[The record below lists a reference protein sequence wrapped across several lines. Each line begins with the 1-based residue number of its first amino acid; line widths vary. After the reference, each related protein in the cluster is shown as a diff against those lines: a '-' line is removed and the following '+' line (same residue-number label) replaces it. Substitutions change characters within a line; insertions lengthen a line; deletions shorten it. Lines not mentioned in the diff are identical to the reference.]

1 MARQQKNDR
10 VMQQRPAIVRR
21 GRRTVRQINKAIENL
36 EKLKENVEDSEII
49 NKIDEQIK
57 KIEEISKSISENLKF
72 IEDNVSENVEIDDN
86 MSKGEANRIG
96 NLRNEIVRNT
106 RALQSAENSF
116 GNIIQNINSEEQLA
130 DLVNGNILDD
140 ISEISRKQ
148 ENISQ
153 DQEDVVKQEE
163 TRTTD
168 ANQPETGD
176 IDGRIATAQERL
188 RATGERMRAA
198 RTEGNDQ
205 AYAQARSE
213 YSSLTEEISNL
224 QNEKQRQEEA
234 RTADTNQPETG
245 DIDGRIATAQE
256 RLRATGE
263 RMRAARAEGNDQAY
277 AQARSEYSS
286 LTEEI
291 SNLQNEKQR
300 QEKAR
305 TADTNQ
311 PETGDIDG
319 RIATAQERLRA
330 TGERMRAARAEGNDQ
345 AYAQARSEYSSLTE
359 EISNLQNEKQ
369 RQEET
374 KTPKAN
380 EQEAEDIDGRIAT
393 AQKEL
398 RETAE
403 KVRAARKA
411 GNEEE
416 AKEEQ
421 KKYNEIASKIKK
433 LVIKKQN
440 EAIKKNRA
448 KFNEQKEKQEETV
461 DKDNEED
468 RNSELDS
475 KKNELDTLIKSILSN
490 GGNITPE
497 QVNKIKQLK
506 KKIKLLEDKQN
517 GQLKIEDKHDG
528 QLKIEDKHDGQQLRI
543 EDKRDGQLKLE
554 DKKNG
559 QLKIEDQRKPV
570 GYIEMKDEHPVVN
583 PEMALGKTGLQIFR
597 EQFNQMPE
605 MKKKHAISESPAK
618 WLLASAGVISAAV
631 VTGPVGVALAIGGV
645 AATAAYKPIMK
656 VLTGQR
662 KLEKQIQEQFMKMD
676 TDEFLKMAKY
686 LNEEKI
692 ITLKPHA
699 VILNALEK
707 AAKTKCSQEA
717 SRLREE
723 KSHLVELQEKLGS
736 KSNKT
741 PEELRELAEA
751 GKRLK
756 EIDGHGDELGE
767 LEELY
772 RIPKEIKRG
781 TQRKSAEYKGNMA
794 GKKIMNLFAK
804 RNNTTKEYSGFIN
817 NYADAERAGDEEQ
830 YFADIERQN
839 GNEEEALKRED
850 QARKFHNLQKSIL
863 KNNTKVV
870 FGISR
875 GPGNAGEDGTTARI
889 VSDQKDQTIRVA
901 TAAATLGIG
910 LTHTLITMVN
920 EVNAVNL
927 NADEAE
933 RVAQMYNGREDEY
946 AKIIEA
952 AKQNGNVSPEEI
964 KKAIMSELGTQAN
977 AGEQANLSQFGT
989 ASYQNAGYVE
999 ADGLLNETV
1008 RKEFESLNK
1017 EDLSKLS
1024 SSELIERLQKAIIKS
1039 GESQQLA
1046 GQQLDGKEFM
1056 SGVDHVANAE
1066 VNLESVEGKNYEAE
1080 LLGKFGNLL
1089 KKLENFKPGEQISA
1103 NVQRLKNNFFGPA
1116 MSTIAAVIYRA
1127 KDIKDNH
1134 KESKDKKEQDRDNGM
1149 EI

>member
-10 VMQQRPAIVRR
+10 VMQQRPTIVRR
-21 GRRTVRQINKAIENL
+21 GRRTVRKINKAIENL
-36 EKLKENVEDSEII
+36 EKLKENTEDSKII
-49 NKIDEQIK
+49 SEIDEQIE
-57 KIEEISKSISENLKF
+57 KIEAISKSISENLKF
-72 IEDNVSENVEIDDN
+72 IEENVSENVEIDDN

-106 RALQSAENSF
+106 RALQNAENSF
-116 GNIIQNINSEEQLA
+116 DNIIQNINSEEQLA
-130 DLVNGNILDD
+130 DLVNGDILGD
-140 ISEISRKQ
+140 ISEISKNQ
-148 ENISQ
+148 EDIIQ
-153 DQEDVVKQEE
+153 DQKDVAKQEE

-176 IDGRIATAQERL
+176 V
-188 RATGERMRAA
+188 
-198 RTEGNDQ
+198 
-205 AYAQARSE
+205 
-213 YSSLTEEISNL
+213 
-224 QNEKQRQEEA
+224 
-234 RTADTNQPETG
+234 
-245 DIDGRIATAQE
+245 
-256 RLRATGE
+256 
-263 RMRAARAEGNDQAY
+263 
-277 AQARSEYSS
+277 
-286 LTEEI
+286 
-291 SNLQNEKQR
+291 
-300 QEKAR
+300 
-305 TADTNQ
+305 
-311 PETGDIDG
+311 
-319 RIATAQERLRA
+319 
-330 TGERMRAARAEGNDQ
+330 
-345 AYAQARSEYSSLTE
+345 
-359 EISNLQNEKQ
+359 
-369 RQEET
+369 
-374 KTPKAN
+374 
-380 EQEAEDIDGRIAT
+380 DGRIAT

-403 KVRAARKA
+403 KVKAARRA
-411 GNEEE
+411 GNE
-416 AKEEQ
+416 EEQ
-421 KKYNEIASKIKK
+421 KKYNEIASEIKK

-475 KKNELDTLIKSILSN
+475 KKNELDTLIKSIVSN

-506 KKIKLLEDKQN
+506 KEIKLLEDKQN

-989 ASYQNAGYVE
+989 ASYQNAGYVK

-1127 KDIKDNH
+1127 KDI
-1134 KESKDKKEQDRDNGM
+1134 DNGM

>member
-198 RTEGNDQ
+198 RAEGNDQ

-213 YSSLTEEISNL
+213 YSSLIEEISNL

-263 RMRAARAEGNDQAY
+263 RMRAARE
-277 AQARSEYSS
+277 
-286 LTEEI
+286 
-291 SNLQNEKQR
+291 
-300 QEKAR
+300 
-305 TADTNQ
+305 
-311 PETGDIDG
+311 
-319 RIATAQERLRA
+319 
-330 TGERMRAARAEGNDQ
+330 EGNDQ

-403 KVRAARKA
+403 KVRAARRA

-421 KKYNEIASKIKK
+421 KKYNEIASEIKK

-506 KKIKLLEDKQN
+506 KEIKLLEDKQN
-517 GQLKIEDKHDG
+517 G

-1046 GQQLDGKEFM
+1046 GQQLYGKEFR

-1134 KESKDKKEQDRDNGM
+1134 KESKDKKKQDRDNGM

>member
-198 RTEGNDQ
+198 RAEGNDQ

-224 QNEKQRQEEA
+224 QNEKQRQEE
-234 RTADTNQPETG
+234 
-245 DIDGRIATAQE
+245 
-256 RLRATGE
+256 
-263 RMRAARAEGNDQAY
+263 
-277 AQARSEYSS
+277 
-286 LTEEI
+286 
-291 SNLQNEKQR
+291 
-300 QEKAR
+300 AR

-403 KVRAARKA
+403 KVRAARRA

-421 KKYNEIASKIKK
+421 KKYNEIASEIKK

-475 KKNELDTLIKSILSN
+475 KKNELDTLRKSILSN

-506 KKIKLLEDKQN
+506 KEIKLLEDKQN
-517 GQLKIEDKHDG
+517 G

-1046 GQQLDGKEFM
+1046 GQQLYGKEFR

-1134 KESKDKKEQDRDNGM
+1134 KESKDKKKQDRDNGM

>member
-57 KIEEISKSISENLKF
+57 KIEEISESISENLKF

-198 RTEGNDQ
+198 R
-205 AYAQARSE
+205 
-213 YSSLTEEISNL
+213 
-224 QNEKQRQEEA
+224 
-234 RTADTNQPETG
+234 
-245 DIDGRIATAQE
+245 
-256 RLRATGE
+256 
-263 RMRAARAEGNDQAY
+263 
-277 AQARSEYSS
+277 
-286 LTEEI
+286 
-291 SNLQNEKQR
+291 
-300 QEKAR
+300 
-305 TADTNQ
+305 
-311 PETGDIDG
+311 
-319 RIATAQERLRA
+319 
-330 TGERMRAARAEGNDQ
+330 AEGNDQ

-403 KVRAARKA
+403 KVRAARRA

-421 KKYNEIASKIKK
+421 KKYNEIASEIKK

-506 KKIKLLEDKQN
+506 KEIKLLEDKQN
-517 GQLKIEDKHDG
+517 G

-1046 GQQLDGKEFM
+1046 GQQLDGKEFR

>member
-198 RTEGNDQ
+198 R
-205 AYAQARSE
+205 
-213 YSSLTEEISNL
+213 
-224 QNEKQRQEEA
+224 
-234 RTADTNQPETG
+234 
-245 DIDGRIATAQE
+245 
-256 RLRATGE
+256 
-263 RMRAARAEGNDQAY
+263 
-277 AQARSEYSS
+277 
-286 LTEEI
+286 
-291 SNLQNEKQR
+291 
-300 QEKAR
+300 
-305 TADTNQ
+305 
-311 PETGDIDG
+311 
-319 RIATAQERLRA
+319 
-330 TGERMRAARAEGNDQ
+330 AEGNDQ

-403 KVRAARKA
+403 KVRAARRA

-421 KKYNEIASKIKK
+421 KKYNEIASEIKK

-475 KKNELDTLIKSILSN
+475 KKNELDTLRKSILSN

-506 KKIKLLEDKQN
+506 KEIKLLEDKQN
-517 GQLKIEDKHDG
+517 G

-1046 GQQLDGKEFM
+1046 GQQLYGKEFR

-1134 KESKDKKEQDRDNGM
+1134 KESKDKKKQDRDNGM

>member
-10 VMQQRPAIVRR
+10 VMQQRPTIVRR
-21 GRRTVRQINKAIENL
+21 GRRTVRKINKAIENL
-36 EKLKENVEDSEII
+36 EKLKENTEDSKII
-49 NKIDEQIK
+49 SEIDEQIE
-57 KIEEISKSISENLKF
+57 KIEAISKSISENLKF
-72 IEDNVSENVEIDDN
+72 IEENVSENVEIDDN

-106 RALQSAENSF
+106 RALQNAENSF
-116 GNIIQNINSEEQLA
+116 DNIIQNINSEEQLA
-130 DLVNGNILDD
+130 DLVNGDILDD
-140 ISEISRKQ
+140 ISEISKNQ
-148 ENISQ
+148 EDIIQ
-153 DQEDVVKQEE
+153 DQKDVAKQEE

-168 ANQPETGD
+168 
-176 IDGRIATAQERL
+176 
-188 RATGERMRAA
+188 
-198 RTEGNDQ
+198 
-205 AYAQARSE
+205 
-213 YSSLTEEISNL
+213 
-224 QNEKQRQEEA
+224 
-234 RTADTNQPETG
+234 TNQPETG
-245 DIDGRIATAQE
+245 
-256 RLRATGE
+256 
-263 RMRAARAEGNDQAY
+263 N
-277 AQARSEYSS
+277 
-286 LTEEI
+286 
-291 SNLQNEKQR
+291 
-300 QEKAR
+300 
-305 TADTNQ
+305 
-311 PETGDIDG
+311 IDG

-374 KTPKAN
+374 RTPKAN
-380 EQEAEDIDGRIAT
+380 EQDAEDIDGRIAT
-393 AQKEL
+393 AQKKL

-403 KVRAARKA
+403 KVKAARRA

-421 KKYNEIASKIKK
+421 KKYNGIASEIKK

-497 QVNKIKQLK
+497 QVDQINKLK
-506 KKIKLLEDKQN
+506 KEIKLLEDKQN
-517 GQLKIEDKHDG
+517 GQLKLEDKRDG
-528 QLKIEDKHDGQQLRI
+528 QLKLEDKRDGQLKLEDKRDGQLKL

-559 QLKIEDQRKPV
+559 QPKIEDQRKPA

-631 VTGPVGVALAIGGV
+631 VTGPVGVALAIGGA

-707 AAKTKCSQEA
+707 AAKTKCAQEA
-717 SRLREE
+717 SRLKEE
-723 KSHLVELQEKLGS
+723 KSNLVELQEELGS

-767 LEELY
+767 IEELY

-781 TQRKSAEYKGNMA
+781 TQRKSAEYTGNMA
-794 GKKIMNLFAK
+794 GRKIMNLFAK

-817 NYADAERAGDEEQ
+817 DYADAERAGDEEQ

-850 QARKFHNLQKSIL
+850 QSREFHNLQKSIL

-889 VSDQKDQTIRVA
+889 VSDQKDQTIRA
-901 TAAATLGIG
+901 TTAAATLGIG

-933 RVAQMYNGREDEY
+933 RVAQMYNGREEEY

-977 AGEQANLSQFGT
+977 AGEQANLSEFGT
-989 ASYQNAGYVE
+989 ASYQNAGYVK

-1024 SSELIERLQKAIIKS
+1024 NSELIEKLQKAIIKS

-1056 SGVDHVANAE
+1056 SGVDHATNAE
-1066 VNLESVEGKNYEAE
+1066 VNLESVKGKNYEAE
-1080 LLGKFGNLL
+1080 LLGKFGNIL
-1089 KKLENFKPGEQISA
+1089 KKLEDFKPGEQISA

-1134 KESKDKKEQDRDNGM
+1134 KESKDKKKQDRDNDM

>member
-198 RTEGNDQ
+198 RAEGNDQ

-224 QNEKQRQEEA
+224 QNEKQRQEE
-234 RTADTNQPETG
+234 
-245 DIDGRIATAQE
+245 
-256 RLRATGE
+256 
-263 RMRAARAEGNDQAY
+263 
-277 AQARSEYSS
+277 
-286 LTEEI
+286 
-291 SNLQNEKQR
+291 
-300 QEKAR
+300 AR

-403 KVRAARKA
+403 KVRAARRA

-421 KKYNEIASKIKK
+421 KKYNEIASEIKK

-475 KKNELDTLIKSILSN
+475 KKNELDTLRKSILSN

-506 KKIKLLEDKQN
+506 KEIKLLEDKQN
-517 GQLKIEDKHDG
+517 G

-989 ASYQNAGYVE
+989 ASYQNAGYVK